1 MPPRRPDDVV
11 KRLTAAG
18 CVAAEEEAAE
28 LLARAPDAET
38 LERWVER
45 RVRGEPL
52 PTITGKIT
60 FCGHDIGIDPGL
72 FVPRLQSEELARR
85 AAEALPVN
93 GVAVDLCTGA
103 GPVAAH
109 LLRTVRGA
117 RVVGVDVDVA
127 AARCALRNGVPAI
140 VDDLDASLPSEVF
153 DVVTAVAPY
162 VPTDAMGTLP
172 ADVLR
177 FEPIGALDGG
187 ADGLDVVRRVVAG
200 AARVLRP
207 GGWLFLEVG
216 ADQDVRLEPTLAA
229 YGFTDLEPWH
239 DEDGDLRGLGAR
251 SDRNSG

>member
-1 MPPRRPDDVV
+1 M
-11 KRLTAAG
+11 
-18 CVAAEEEAAE
+18 
-28 LLARAPDAET
+28 
-38 LERWVER
+38 
-45 RVRGEPL
+45 
-52 PTITGKIT
+52 
-60 FCGHDIGIDPGL
+60 
-72 FVPRLQSEELARR
+72 
-85 AAEALPVN
+85 
-93 GVAVDLCTGA
+93 
-103 GPVAAH
+103 
-109 LLRTVRGA
+109 
-117 RVVGVDVDVA
+117 
-127 AARCALRNGVPAI
+127 
-140 VDDLDASLPSEVF
+140 
-153 DVVTAVAPY
+153 TAVAPY